1 MIPNK
6 LEIDT
11 QVPTTLETHRLLFN
25 ISFPN
30 LRSML
35 PLCTH
40 TYTHLL
46 LPLFKKIDPY
56 FPDTTR
62 A

>member
-35 PLCTH
+35 PLCTY

-46 LPLFKKIDPY
+46 
-56 FPDTTR
+56 
-62 A
+62 

>member
-30 LRSML
+30 LRPML

-46 LPLFKKIDPY
+46 FTSLQKN
-56 FPDTTR
+56 
-62 A
+62 